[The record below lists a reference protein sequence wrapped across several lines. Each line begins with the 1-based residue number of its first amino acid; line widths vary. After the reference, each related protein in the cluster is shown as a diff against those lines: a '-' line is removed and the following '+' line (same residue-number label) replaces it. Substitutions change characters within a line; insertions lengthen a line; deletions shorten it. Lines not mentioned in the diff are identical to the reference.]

1 MANYIA
7 ELQAPSHYCN
17 FGDTLELM
25 LRDRIVCGI
34 NNTQTQKHLL
44 AEKNLTHAKAKQIA
58 LVVES
63 AVQGTLDI
71 QTSSSDTAHKMTEK

>member
-7 ELQAPSHYCN
+7 ELQALSQNCN

-34 NNTQTQKHLL
+34 NDVQTQKRLL
-44 AEKNLTHAKAKQIA
+44 VEKDLSFAKAKEIA
-58 LVVES
+58 LGLES
-63 AVQGTLDI
+63 A
-71 QTSSSDTAHKMTEK
+71 ARC